1 MGPAESGRGE
11 LPRPHHRRPPAGPD
25 QNRVAYAAQI
35 QEDSS
40 QSYTEGLIEL
50 VPNGTVWWSRRQ

>member
-50 VPNGTVWWSRRQ
+50 VPNGTVW